1 MAIESMN
8 VLKLKFV
15 ITGSYAAGKT
25 QFIRSISD
33 IDPVSTDYDV
43 TPDDEREL
51 KHNTT
56 VALDFGTIAINE
68 RVSLYLFGTP
78 GQERFDFMWE
88 HLSIGALGY
97 VVMVDSCRPGHFA
110 ETLRL
115 MDRFA
120 EITDV
125 PFVVAANK
133 QDDPAALPVSYVR
146 RRLGLPIDIPV
157 LPCIATDRATV
168 KTVLLTLLQQIAARV
183 PKSTEPSAAS
193 A

>member
-1 MAIESMN
+1 MN
-8 VLKLKFV
+8 ALKLKIV

-78 GQERFDFMWE
+78 GQERFHFMWDD
-88 HLSIGALGY
+88 LANGAVGI
-97 VVMVDSCRPGHFA
+97 VVLA
-110 ETLRL
+110 
-115 MDRFA
+115 
-120 EITDV
+120 DV
-125 PFVVAANK
+125 RAGDGGRGAGSGRGGGWN
-133 QDDPAALPVSYVR
+133 VSSVR
-146 RRLGLPIDIPV
+146 RE
-157 LPCIATDRATV
+157 C
-168 KTVLLTLLQQIAARV
+168 K
-183 PKSTEPSAAS
+183 
-193 A
+193 